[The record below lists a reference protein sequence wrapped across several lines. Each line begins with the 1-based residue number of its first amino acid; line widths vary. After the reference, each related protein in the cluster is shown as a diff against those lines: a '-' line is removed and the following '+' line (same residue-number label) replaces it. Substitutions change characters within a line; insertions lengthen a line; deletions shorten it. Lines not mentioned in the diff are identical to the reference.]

1 MTGEYEFKKETYT
14 NDKAKASD
22 RTVFVFCAHSDD
34 QVFGAGGTIA
44 KLHDEGYTI
53 ITIILSQG
61 EMSHPWLEKENLA
74 KARMSESYEAS
85 KILGIYQTIFFDLP
99 EDRIYEYF
107 EENPKFQDRIIELLE
122 KHAPDK
128 IFTHGSED
136 PHPAHRHVFRLVSES
151 ILQVREAHEYDPEVY
166 LYDVW
171 TLANY
176 KRVSRSYVYFDISE
190 TFDLKIEAL
199 REFGRTQKV
208 ALIALWATVYIRAF
222 FAGISSRYRLAERF
236 SRIHV

>member
-1 MTGEYEFKKETYT
+1 MDDEYEFKKDTYA

-22 RTVFVFCAHSDD
+22 RTVLVFCAHSDD

-53 ITIILSQG
+53 ITVILSQG

-74 KARMSESYEAS
+74 KHRMAESFEAS

-107 EENPKFQDRIIELLE
+107 EESSRFQDRIAEIFE
-122 KHAPDK
+122 KHVPER
-128 IFTHGSED
+128 IFTHGPED
-136 PHPAHRHVFRLVSES
+136 SHPAHRQVFKLVSES
-151 ILQVREAHEYDPEVY
+151 VLHMREQYGYDPEVY

-176 KRVSRSYVYFDISE
+176 KRVSRSYVYFDVTG
-190 TFDLKIEAL
+190 TFERKIEAL
-199 REFGRTQKV
+199 RTFKTQKV
-208 ALIALWATVYIRAF
+208 ALVTLWASVYIRAF
-222 FAGISSRYRLAERF
+222 LAGISSRYRLAERF